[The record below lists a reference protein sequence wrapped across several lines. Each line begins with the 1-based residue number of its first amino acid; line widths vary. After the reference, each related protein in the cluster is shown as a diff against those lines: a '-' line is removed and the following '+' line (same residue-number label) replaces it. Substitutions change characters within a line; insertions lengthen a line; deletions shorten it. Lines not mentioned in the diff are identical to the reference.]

1 MIASTCYYPE
11 MALSMNPRD
20 YITCL
25 MSQLTHAMEHE
36 MSSTARELDLTLLQL
51 AALAELNHD
60 PSLSTADLARLTF
73 VTPQNMSLTVSKL
86 EAGGFL
92 VRKLHPTNARVNRL
106 VLTARGLRVLKK
118 AVARADVIEREMF
131 AQLSSRQ
138 KDGLRN
144 QLRGC
149 LARIKSAAPR
159 KSVTRTSR
167 SSK

>member
-1 MIASTCYYPE
+1 
-11 MALSMNPRD
+11 MAFSMNPRD
-20 YITCL
+20 YITCM

-36 MSSTARELDLTLLQL
+36 MTSTARELNLTLLQL

-60 PSLSTADLARLTF
+60 RSLSTADLARLTF

-106 VLTARGLRVLKK
+106 VLTARGVQVLQK
-118 AVARADVIEREMF
+118 AVARAAIIERQMF
-131 AQLSSRQ
+131 GGLSSRQ
-138 KDGLRN
+138 KDGLRK

-149 LARIKSAAPR
+149 LARLKTAAPR
-159 KSVTRTSR
+159 RSATRASGSSR
-167 SSK
+167 